1 MTTDAFESAADAVVD
16 GNLDTLRALLRAHP
30 ELARA
35 RSSRPHH
42 ATLLHYISANGVEDE
57 RQRTPPNAVAI
68 ASALLEAGA
77 DPNACADAY
86 GGRCTVLSLLVS
98 STPPSVA
105 GVQVALVDA
114 LVDAGASVEPLGVG
128 AWTSPLMTAL
138 AFGFRET
145 AEALVRRGAR
155 VDALPLAAGLGSENE
170 VVRMLPTSTAEERHR
185 AIAVAAQHGHAAIV
199 TLLLDAG
206 ADPNRFNPSGLHA
219 HSTPMHQAALKGH
232 LDVVRALIERGAR
245 CDVRDTIYDGTP
257 LGWAIHG
264 GQSAVAEY
272 LRAHGAP

>member
-1 MTTDAFESAADAVVD
+1 LSGEAFELAADAVVE
-16 GNLDTLRALLRAHP
+16 GNLDGLRALLLADP

-35 RSSRPHH
+35 CSSRPHH

-57 RQRTPPNAVAI
+57 RQRTPPNAVAV
-68 ASALLEAGA
+68 ANLLLEAGA

-98 STPPSVA
+98 STPPAVA
-105 GVQVALVDA
+105 GLQVALVDS

-138 AFGFRET
+138 AFGFHDT

-155 VDALPLAAGLGSENE
+155 VDSLPLAAGLGSENE

-185 AIAVAAQHGHAAIV
+185 ALAVAAQHGHVAIV
-199 TLLLDAG
+199 EQLLDAG
-206 ADPNRFNPSGLHA
+206 EDPNRFNPSGLHA
-219 HSTPMHQAALKGH
+219 HSTPLHQAALKGH
-232 LDVVRALIERGAR
+232 LDVVRALVERGAR
-245 CDVRDTIYDGTP
+245 SDVRDKIYDGTP

-264 GQSAVAEY
+264 GQAAVAEY
-272 LRAHGAP
+272 LRARGAP